1 MTRQPRSRDLSRLG
15 TFMVARRMG
24 TCKLAYRAGVSGS
37 YISLLK
43 YGRCDPTLRMMRR
56 VTDAVRGIVGRRVEF
71 TELFDLGDEE

>member
-1 MTRQPRSRDLSRLG
+1 MARRQRGRDLSRLG
-15 TFMVARRMG
+15 TFMVARSMG

-56 VTDAVRGIVGRRVEF
+56 ITDAIRGIVGRRVEF
-71 TELFDLGDEE
+71 IELFDLGDGE